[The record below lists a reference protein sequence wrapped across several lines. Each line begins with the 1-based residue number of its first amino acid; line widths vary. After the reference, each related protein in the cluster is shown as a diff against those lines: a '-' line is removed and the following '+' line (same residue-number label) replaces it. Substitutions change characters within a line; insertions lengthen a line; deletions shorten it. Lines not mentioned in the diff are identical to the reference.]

1 LAPGFLAEVD
11 RKGRKLGA
19 QLEKIAAE
27 FPTVFADARGMGLLR
42 GLKCAMPQADVQRAC
57 VAEGLMA
64 ITAGEN
70 VLRLAPP
77 LVVTD
82 EDLDQAMVMLRR
94 AAANCA
100 GGAAKAAAQ

>member
-1 LAPGFLAEVD
+1 MNVPIAE
-11 RKGRKLGA
+11 LT
-19 QLEKIAAE
+19 KIAAE
-27 FPTVFADARGMGLLR
+27 FPTVFADARGQGLLR
-42 GLKCAMPQADVQRAC
+42 GLKCVPPQGDVQRAC

-82 EDLDQAMVMLRR
+82 DDIGQAMTMLRR
-94 AAANCA
+94 AAANV
-100 GGAAKAAAQ
+100 AKAVAAQAGAQ